1 MKSLKVELK
10 ARFGDFEGTLN
21 ICYRRSST
29 TLTRRNRANG
39 RRVFFLK
46 SYIAL
51 GSSLPHHPRQLF
63 LDLQQAKLPCFL
75 SCAANPARA
84 RSVFGTEHSCLGDH
98 EFPALKGR
106 CVQKYLCSP
115 Y

>member
-1 MKSLKVELK
+1 MKSLKGELK
-10 ARFGDFEGTLN
+10 ARFGDFEVPVN
-21 ICYRRSST
+21 ICSRRSSPP
-29 TLTRRNRANG
+29 LTRRNRANG

-75 SCAANPARA
+75 SCAANPARMLA
-84 RSVFGTEHSCLGDH
+84 LFSVLSIHVLEITNFL
-98 EFPALKGR
+98 R
-106 CVQKYLCSP
+106 
-115 Y
+115 